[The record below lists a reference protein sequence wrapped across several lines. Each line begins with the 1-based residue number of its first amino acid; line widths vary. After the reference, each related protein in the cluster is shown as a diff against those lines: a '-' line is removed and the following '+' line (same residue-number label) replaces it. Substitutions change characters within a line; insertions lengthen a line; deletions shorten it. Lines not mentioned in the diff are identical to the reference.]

1 MKAEILKGHLD
12 AVMLAIVAEGP
23 AHGYS
28 IIERIKER
36 SGGLIELGEG
46 TAYPAL
52 HRLERQGYLKSRWGK
67 VGGRRRRVYE
77 LTSEG
82 RRALQEHEREWK
94 DFARAIGSFL
104 GPKPGTVAQAGLA

>member
-28 IIERIKER
+28 IIERISER
-36 SGGLIELGEG
+36 SEGLIELGEG

-52 HRLERQGYLKSRWGK
+52 HRLERQGYLKSCRSTSAS
-67 VGGRRRRVYE
+67 GRTSPGRSAPSSGRSRGPSRRQ
-77 LTSEG
+77 
-82 RRALQEHEREWK
+82 AWREPI
-94 DFARAIGSFL
+94 A
-104 GPKPGTVAQAGLA
+104 